1 MGNNGPRGLPF
12 YSIPMP
18 LRSLHSFCSVRSHL
32 LKSVERQILHIWEQR
47 EYHHMEGTEEA
58 WNMNMS
64 MGGSKPHA
72 CMHACN
78 MQHSHVHMDTRNTH
92 APMRHTTH
100 DATHTLTLKC
110 STYSLRPWNTVHLE
124 IYTLTR
130 AYLMPKSSR
139 LMCAC
144 DHWDKNIKWRP
155 LHAVIKDRHVAYT
168 YSTSWCIS
176 QSISI

>member
-1 MGNNGPRGLPF
+1 MGNNGSRGLPF

-18 LRSLHSFCSVRSHL
+18 LRSLHSFCSVPSHL
-32 LKSVERQILHIWEQR
+32 LKSVERQILRIWEQREAFTPYYSLCSKLDDSTLYYIWEQR

-78 MQHSHVHMDTRNTH
+78 MQHSHVHMDARNTH
-92 APMRHTTH
+92 APMRHTAH

-110 STYSLRPWNTVHLE
+110 STYSLRPWKTVHLE

-130 AYLMPKSSR
+130 A
-139 LMCAC
+139 
-144 DHWDKNIKWRP
+144 
-155 LHAVIKDRHVAYT
+155 
-168 YSTSWCIS
+168 
-176 QSISI
+176 